1 MHTVPIDSRK
11 SLSEQ
16 IKLFLEGRN
25 YDCFDLF
32 GAHTLDDGRTV
43 FRVWAPNARSVSL
56 VGDFNSWDVN
66 ANPCE
71 RIDGGIWQ
79 CCVSGL
85 EQFDVYKY
93 RIVGYDGSVRMK
105 ADPYGAHMETK
116 PSTGTKLFDISAYKW
131 NDAAWQRKKAR
142 TSPYNS
148 PMNIYEVNLGSWRK
162 YPDGNFFSYDKLAE
176 ELIAYVKEM
185 NYTHVEF
192 MPLTE
197 YPFDGSWGYQVIGY
211 FAPTSRFGTPE
222 DFMKMVDKFHAA
234 GIGVILDWVPA
245 HFPKDEAGLYEFDG
259 TPCYEYYDELKREH
273 KGWGTRVFDFGRN
286 EVRCFLIS
294 SALYWL
300 EKYHIDGLRV
310 DAVASMLY
318 LNYDRPEGQWRP
330 NVNGGCENLEAV
342 EFLRML
348 NTAVFER
355 NPNALMIAEESTI
368 WPNVSKPVY
377 MGGLGFNFKWNMG
390 WMNDITKYV
399 ALDPIYRSHHHNQL
413 TFSLMYAFSENFI
426 LPISHDEVVHGKGS
440 LVNKMPGDADMKM
453 RGAKAFLAYM
463 MAHPGKKLLF
473 MGSEF
478 AQFREWDYENGLE
491 WFMLDQFE
499 SHRNFQTYSK
509 NLNGFYLANSPM
521 WDDDCSWEGFKWIS
535 ADDYSQSIITF
546 RRIDRKGNEIIVAC
560 NFAPVDRYD
569 YRFGVPYAGKYTE
582 VFNSSSAD
590 GSPYANEPVSADK
603 IPMHGCDQSISV
615 KIPGLSVMY
624 FKVRKAPGRKPKL
637 RTE

>member
-1 MHTVPIDSRK
+1 MPLNNKTPIA
-11 SLSEQ
+11 EQ

-32 GAHTLDDGRTV
+32 GAHTLDDGNTA
-43 FRVWAPNARSVSL
+43 FRVWAPNARSVSV
-56 VGDFNSWDVN
+56 VGDFNDWNEN
-66 ANPCE
+66 ANRCE
-71 RIDGGIWQ
+71 RIEGGIWQ
-79 CCVSGL
+79 CIVGGL
-85 EQFDVYKY
+85 KEFDVYKY
-93 RIVGYDGSVRMK
+93 RVEGYDGSIRLK
-105 ADPYGAHMETK
+105 ADPYGCHMETK
-116 PSTGTKLFDISAYKW
+116 PATGTKLFDISGYTW
-131 NDAAWQRKKAR
+131 NDSAWLKKRAR

-162 YPDGNFFSYDKLAE
+162 YPDGNFFSYDKLAD
-176 ELIAYVKEM
+176 ELIAYVKDM

-211 FAPTSRFGTPE
+211 YAPTSRFGTPE
-222 DFMKMVDKFHAA
+222 DFMKMVDKFHQA

-273 KGWGTRVFDFGRN
+273 KGWGTRVFDFGRR
-286 EVRCFLIS
+286 EVRSFLIS

-318 LNYDRPEGQWRP
+318 LNYDRPDGQWRP
-330 NVNGGCENLEAV
+330 NINGGCENLEAV
-342 EFLRML
+342 ELLQML
-348 NTAVFER
+348 NTAVFAR
-355 NPNALMIAEESTI
+355 NPDVLMIAEESTI
-368 WPNVSKPVY
+368 WPGVSKPVY
-377 MGGLGFNFKWNMG
+377 TGGLGFNFKWNMG
-390 WMNDITKYV
+390 WMNDITKYMS
-399 ALDPIYRSHHHNQL
+399 LDPIYRSHHHNQL

-426 LPISHDEVVHGKGS
+426 LPISHDEVVHGKCS
-440 LVNKMPGDADMKM
+440 LVNKMPGDTDMKL
-453 RGAKAFLAYM
+453 RGSKAFLAYM

-491 WFMLDQFE
+491 WFMVEDYE
-499 SHRNFQTYSK
+499 NHRNFQTYSK
-509 NLNGFYLANSPM
+509 NLNGFYLKNSPM

-535 ADDYSQSIITF
+535 ADDYTQSIIVF
-546 RRIDRKGNEIIVAC
+546 RRIDRKGNEIFAVC
-560 NFAPVDRYD
+560 NFAPVDRKD
-569 YRFGVPYAGKYTE
+569 YRFGVPYMGKYTE
-582 VFNSSSAD
+582 VFNSSSVD
-590 GSPYANEPVSADK
+590 GSPYANAPVSAER
-603 IPMHGCDQSISV
+603 IPMHGLDQSIAV
-615 KIPGLSVMY
+615 DIPGLSVMF
-624 FKVRKAPGRKPKL
+624 FKVRKTPGRKPKL